1 MVRAQRGHRHRSAMK
16 ILALILAALLVAVAL
31 ESQLPQRVM
40 ARFLPDIAFL
50 QPRHRVDPLPV
61 QLSWLYPTAHAEIVM
76 LGDSLTAAPQWNEL
90 LPGRDVVN
98 RGASGDTVGQIL
110 ERVDAVTRLHPRL
123 VFVMVGSNDLGY
135 GTPPAALQQPFRAL
149 IDRLRKEGAGIVIQ
163 SVLYVAD
170 DHAWPDIRRQWDFRR
185 NDQIRIL
192 NDGLKALAA
201 ETGSGYLDLNAGL
214 APGGVLPAELTTD
227 GLHLC
232 AAAYMRWAAMVEAY
246 LQGGEAGVET
256 SGG

>member
-1 MVRAQRGHRHRSAMK
+1 MK

-40 ARFLPDIAFL
+40 ARFLPDLAFI

-61 QLSWLYPTAHAEIVM
+61 ELSRLYPAAHADIVM

-98 RGASGDTVGQIL
+98 RGASGDTVREIL
-110 ERVDAVTRLHPRL
+110 GRIDTVTRLHPRL
-123 VFVMVGSNDLGY
+123 VFLMVGTNDLGY
-135 GTPPAALQQPFRAL
+135 GMPPAGLLQPFRTL
-149 IDRLRKEGAGIVIQ
+149 IDRLQEAGARVVVQ

-170 DHAWPDIRRQWDFRR
+170 DHARPDIRRLWDFRR
-185 NDQIRIL
+185 NDQIGVL

-214 APGGVLPAELTTD
+214 APDGALPPELTAD
-227 GLHLC
+227 GLHLR
-232 AAAYMRWAAMVEAY
+232 AAAYIRWAAMVEAY
-246 LQGGEAGVET
+246 LRGEGADAGSPGG
-256 SGG
+256 